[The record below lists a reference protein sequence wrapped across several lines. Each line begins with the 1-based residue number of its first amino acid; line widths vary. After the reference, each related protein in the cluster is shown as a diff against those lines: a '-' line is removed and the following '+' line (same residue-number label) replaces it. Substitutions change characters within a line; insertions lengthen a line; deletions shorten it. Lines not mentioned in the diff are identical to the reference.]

1 MKLLLRSLVVLLAGI
16 AVALAFL
23 PLGSTSWADNMR
35 TRRGG
40 RGRPPGAM
48 VNPQVRPQGTPSS
61 AAETGQAPPNN
72 ASRGGRGADGQPPPG
87 GRGGGRGGNPGLFSH
102 FNGRQSLVGDTLRF
116 TQILV
121 LQIGIPAG
129 LTLAA
134 LAFARRNRRS
144 TARG

>member
-1 MKLLLRSLVVLLAGI
+1 MKLLFRSLVILLAGI

-40 RGRPPGAM
+40 RGRPPGVM
-48 VNPQVRPQGTPSS
+48 VNPQARPPATPGS
-61 AAETGQAPPNN
+61 AAESGQLPTNTF
-72 ASRGGRGADGQPPPG
+72 RGGRGENGPPPPG

-102 FNGRQSLVGDTLRF
+102 FNGRQSLVGDALRF

-129 LTLAA
+129 LTMALLAA
-134 LAFARRNRRS
+134 ARRKRK
-144 TARG
+144 TA

>member
-16 AVALAFL
+16 AVSLAFL

-48 VNPQVRPQGTPSS
+48 VNPQTMSPATPNS
-61 AAETGQAPPNN
+61 AAGSGLPSNN
-72 ASRGGRGADGQPPPG
+72 AFRGGRGENGQPPPS

-102 FNGRQSLVGDTLRF
+102 FNGRQSLVGDALRF

-129 LTLAA
+129 LTMAA
-134 LAFARRNRRS
+134 LAFARRKRKS
-144 TARG
+144 AALG